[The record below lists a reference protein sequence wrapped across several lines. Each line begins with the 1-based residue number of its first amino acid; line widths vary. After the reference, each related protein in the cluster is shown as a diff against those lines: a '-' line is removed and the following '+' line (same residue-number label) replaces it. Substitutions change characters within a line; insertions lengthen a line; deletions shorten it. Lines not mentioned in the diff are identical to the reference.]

1 MIAAVQQRAELQPPP
16 EQLVES
22 PIAIARGEIERGSK
36 SFAMA
41 SKLLDARTRDQ
52 TAVVYAFCRRADDA
66 VDEVAPIHQPAAVV
80 RLQGELAAIYRGAA
94 EDPVL
99 AAFNHVAWERSIPHH
114 YPAELIA
121 GMAMDVY
128 GARYGD
134 FGQLHHYCFR
144 VASVVG
150 LMMCHVF
157 GIRDDDALVPA
168 ARLGIAMQLTNI
180 CRDVAEDWGR
190 GRLYLPD
197 DLLALHGAGG
207 LAADLG
213 KPLPDSARRPLAG
226 AVQDLLALADVHYR
240 ASARGI
246 PALPWRAA
254 LAVRAASRI
263 YRAIG
268 DRIRA
273 QDHDVLAGRAIV
285 PRNTKLA
292 HAARASLSTLFA
304 APSRMFARRA
314 RIPTRILEVAD
325 VPLY

>member
-1 MIAAVQQRAELQPPP
+1 MTALLQVP
-16 EQLVES
+16 LA
-22 PIAIARGEIERGSK
+22 PIAIARAEIERGSK

-41 SKLLDARTRDQ
+41 SKLLDQRTRDQ

-66 VDEVAPIHQPAAVV
+66 VDEVAPEEQPAAVV
-80 RLQGELAAIYRGAA
+80 RLTSELSAIYGGVV

-99 AAFNHVAWERSIPHH
+99 AAFNQVAWERAIPRH

-121 GMAMDVY
+121 GMAMDVD
-128 GARYGD
+128 GTRYRD
-134 FGQLHHYCFR
+134 FRELHHYCFR

-157 GIRDDDALVPA
+157 GIRDDAALVPA

-180 CRDVAEDWGR
+180 CRDIAEDWTR
-190 GRLYLPD
+190 GRLYVPD

-207 LAADLG
+207 LAGDLG
-213 KPLPDSARRPLAG
+213 GPLPPRARAPLAN
-226 AVQDLLALADVHYR
+226 ATRDLLALADVHYR
-240 ASARGI
+240 ASTSGI

-268 DRIRA
+268 DRIRE
-273 QDHDVLAGRAIV
+273 QQHDVLAGRAIV
-285 PRNTKLA
+285 SRNTKLA
-292 HAARASLSTLFA
+292 HAARASLATLLA
-304 APSRMFARRA
+304 APGRVLARRA
-314 RIPTRILEVAD
+314 RIPTRILEVSD
-325 VPLY
+325 VPLV

>member
-1 MIAAVQQRAELQPPP
+1 MTAAVARPA
-16 EQLVES
+16 
-22 PIAIARGEIERGSK
+22 PIALARAEIERGSK

-41 SKLLDARTRDQ
+41 SKLLDTRTRDH

-66 VDEVAPIHQPAAVV
+66 VDEIAPVHQPAAIV
-80 RLQGELAAIYRGAA
+80 RLQGELSAIYRGDI

-99 AAFNHVAWERSIPHH
+99 AAFNHVAGERSIPRH
-114 YPAELIA
+114 YPAELLA
-121 GMAMDVY
+121 GMAMDVD
-128 GARYGD
+128 GTRYLD
-134 FGQLHHYCFR
+134 FRQLHHYCFR

-157 GIRDDDALVPA
+157 GIRDDEALVPA

-180 CRDVAEDWGR
+180 CRDVAEDWTR

-197 DLLALHGAGG
+197 DLLAQHGAGG
-207 LAADLG
+207 LVGELG
-213 KPLPDSARRPLAG
+213 RPLPQSAHRPLAG
-226 AVQDLLALADVHYR
+226 AIQELLALADVHYL
-240 ASARGI
+240 ASKRGI

-273 QDHDVLAGRAIV
+273 QHHDVLAGRAVV
-285 PRNTKLA
+285 PRNTKLVHVA
-292 HAARASLSTLFA
+292 HASLATLLA
-304 APSRMFARRA
+304 APGRALARRA
-314 RIPTRILEVAD
+314 HIPTRILEVTD
-325 VPLY
+325 VPLV